1 MYKVYFLLGL
11 IYLFWGWMMIIPNK
25 NVKVIFCNVSQ
36 GDGAL
41 VTSGYFQMLIDV
53 GPVKGN
59 IEKCLDENL
68 PLGDKK
74 IEIVLLSHNDSD
86 HVGAMENLEKYY
98 KFDKIFKVND
108 LVKGDEI
115 IGNNFKFRVIYP
127 EAGLLERTND
137 SVVGILNFSNNNIL
151 FTGDIDEL
159 VENSII
165 YSIDVPI
172 DVIKLSHHGSKTG
185 NSEKWLRQI
194 NANYAI
200 VSVGKNNYGHPSSE
214 VMSRVL
220 GIGTS
225 LLRTDIN
232 GNLIVQ

>member
-1 MYKVYFLLGL
+1 
-11 IYLFWGWMMIIPNK
+11 MIIPDNK
-25 NVKVIFCNVSQ
+25 VKVIFCNVSQ
-36 GDGAL
+36 GDGAII
-41 VTSGYFQMLIDV
+41 TSGYFQMLVDV
-53 GPVKGN
+53 GPLKGN

-74 IEIVLLSHNDSD
+74 IEILLLSHNDSD
-86 HVGAMENLEKYY
+86 HMGALENLKKYY
-98 KFDKIFKVND
+98 KFEKIFGVND

-137 SVVGILNFSNNNIL
+137 SVVGILNFLNNNIL

-165 YSIDVPI
+165 DSIDVSI
-172 DVIKLSHHGSKTG
+172 DVVKLSHHGSKTG
-185 NSEKWLRQI
+185 NSENWLRKI

-200 VSVGKNNYGHPSSE
+200 VSVGKNNYGHPSGE
-214 VMSRVL
+214 VMGRVL
-220 GIGTS
+220 GLGIT
-225 LLRTDIN
+225 LLRTDVN
-232 GNLIVQ
+232 GSLLIE